1 MRVGSAGRFGV
12 PSGRSAPS
20 FFPEGRNLLT
30 TRKRAVV
37 SLPLV
42 GLVALSRKPHWGFLR
57 GADNAVRGIVGQL
70 AVLPAGIPPRHSDT
84 ERRCQLRMR
93 RAASHFLFVKRNKSF
108 PAAAGTK
115 EG

>member
-1 MRVGSAGRFGV
+1 MGCSRLPVEHPF
-12 PSGRSAPS
+12 PS
-20 FFPEGRNLLT
+20 FSEGRNLLT

-70 AVLPAGIPPRHSDT
+70 AVLPAGIPPHRSVA
-84 ERRCQLRMR
+84 ERYCQLRMR
-93 RAASHFLFVKRNKSF
+93 RTASHLLCCVKEANRF